1 MSSVI
6 AKKWNPN
13 PVGLRMWNSAFV
25 ITAGLVFAECCPTTT
40 TAKEPPQ
47 KNVKQSS
54 DKTLAKAHPL
64 AAAIRIAKSSQE
76 TLETVKDFDA
86 TFCKQELVNNRL
98 YPHMMFIKYRNKP
111 LSVYLRFNKPHE
123 GREVIYFEGR
133 NDGKLLAHET
143 GIKGVVGTVSLTP
156 TSKKAL
162 SEGRHPIT
170 KIGLHNMLQEV
181 IQQWERETKYGE
193 VNIKYFPNAKLKNS
207 NPMLRELECK
217 VIESSHPR
225 PRKQFPYHLTRLYID
240 KKMNL
245 PVRVEQYGFP
255 PRPGAAPPLI
265 AEYTYWN
272 IRTNVGLKNADF
284 DTKNSQYDF

>member
-6 AKKWNPN
+6 AKKRYPL
-13 PVGLRMWNSAFV
+13 PEGLRIWNWAFA
-25 ITAGLVFAECCPTTT
+25 ITAGFVFAECCLSTT
-40 TAKEPPQ
+40 TAKPPTQ
-47 KNVKQSS
+47 KIVNQSN
-54 DKTLAKAHPL
+54 DKTPVKIHPL
-64 AAAIRIAKSSQE
+64 IAAIRMAKLSQQ

-86 TFCKQELVNNRL
+86 TFSKQERVNGRI
-98 YPHMMFIKYRNKP
+98 YPHTMFIKYRKKP
-111 LSVYLRFNKPHE
+111 FSVYLRFYKPHA

-143 GIKGVVGTVSLTP
+143 GIKGIVGTVSLTP
-156 TSKKAL
+156 TSKQAL

-181 IQQWERETKYGE
+181 IHQWERETKYGE
-193 VNIKYFPNAKLKNS
+193 INIKYFPNAKLRNS
-207 NPMLRELECK
+207 NPMLREMECK

-240 KKMNL
+240 KKTNL

-255 PRPGAAPPLI
+255 PRQGAAPPLI

-272 IRTNVGLKNADF
+272 IRTNVGLNDADF
-284 DTKNSQYDF
+284 NTRNPQYDF